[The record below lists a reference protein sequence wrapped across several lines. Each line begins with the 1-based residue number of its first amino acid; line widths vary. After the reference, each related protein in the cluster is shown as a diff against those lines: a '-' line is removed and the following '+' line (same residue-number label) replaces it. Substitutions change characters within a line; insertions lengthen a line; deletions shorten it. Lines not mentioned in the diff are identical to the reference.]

1 MTPNIEKED
10 RRKIEERK
18 IDKFAIAINV
28 LKKYAVLNSL
38 GEDIYN
44 ELHRLRRYRIRFIY
58 RMT

>member
-10 RRKIEERK
+10 RRKIEEIK

-44 ELHRLRRYRIRFIY
+44 ELHRLQRY
-58 RMT
+58 